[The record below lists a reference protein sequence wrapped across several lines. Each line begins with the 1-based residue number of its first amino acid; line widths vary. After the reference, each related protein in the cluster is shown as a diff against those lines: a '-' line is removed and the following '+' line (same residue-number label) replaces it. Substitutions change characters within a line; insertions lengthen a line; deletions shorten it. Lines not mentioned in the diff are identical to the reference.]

1 MSQDEAVRAMH
12 IVSLFLLSSKTRC
25 RGIDVESLLA
35 ALLPPCLPHTTPPFL
50 RRFRLVNVSSLLAAR
65 NENRFVLLF
74 FFVSRVSLLSSLTS
88 SSTRLH
94 ELTLALSSRIA
105 YSNHNTCPLSI
116 GLHLWANF
124 ADCRYRIN
132 YLSYLWLKSLRSY
145 SCLGCLPYF
154 ISYSYFYALPVI
166 PSLLSHATCLHL
178 GLSRT
183 AACLLDVH
191 QTRRDAKRVLFICL
205 PNALAC

>member
-124 ADCRYRIN
+124 ADCRYRLK

-154 ISYSYFYALPVI
+154 ISYSYFYAPRHPI
-166 PSLLSHATCLHL
+166 PLKSRNF

-183 AACLLDVH
+183 AACLLVVH
-191 QTRRDAKRVLFICL
+191 QTRRDSKRVLFICL

>member
-35 ALLPPCLPHTTPPFL
+35 VLLPPCLPHTTPPFL

-105 YSNHNTCPLSI
+105 YSNHNTCPSSI

-124 ADCRYRIN
+124 ADWPQLPFIPLAEKPSLLQ
-132 YLSYLWLKSLRSY
+132 LSWVSSL
-145 SCLGCLPYF
+145 L
-154 ISYSYFYALPVI
+154 SYSYFYALPVI
-166 PSLLSHATCLHL
+166 PSL
-178 GLSRT
+178 
-183 AACLLDVH
+183 
-191 QTRRDAKRVLFICL
+191 
-205 PNALAC
+205 

>member
-35 ALLPPCLPHTTPPFL
+35 VLLPPCLPHTTPPFL

-105 YSNHNTCPLSI
+105 YSNHNTCPSSI

-124 ADCRYRIN
+124 ADCRYRLN

-154 ISYSYFYALPVI
+154 PTHTSM
-166 PSLLSHATCLHL
+166 PSPSSHPFEVTQLAYTLVC
-178 GLSRT
+178 RERRR
-183 AACLLDVH
+183 ACLMS
-191 QTRRDAKRVLFICL
+191 TKRDAIPNECYLFVFL
-205 PNALAC
+205 MH

>member
-124 ADCRYRIN
+124 ADCRYRLK
-132 YLSYLWLKSLRSY
+132 YLSYLRLKSLRSY

-154 ISYSYFYALPVI
+154 ISYSYFYAPRHPI
-166 PSLLSHATCLHL
+166 PLKSRNF